1 MTPAT
6 NTSRSPANCPPARDA
21 GSSFVAITTT
31 PKVPI
36 RIPATFIRVIA
47 SRKKTTIKAGM
58 MTTFTLTRRAV
69 FVAIVR
75 RIPSFWRSNP
85 TALIAPRTQTR
96 GSRNTR
102 KSKRRIAAS
111 TPTPRSAPSVIR
123 ANVRKSGS
131 TLPTASLLPGND
143 VPQRTLASKMRTAS
157 RFRGFTAAGR
167 ARAELSFSSR
177 RVGVR
182 SGNALS
188 HPRIRPAG
196 GVGRVSQ
203 PSAKETAPSAPKAG
217 RGKIIAIVVAVLIL
231 VAIAAAAVYYLV
243 QPTPTGIIKIGFT
256 ISKTGTYT
264 VEGTNSLNGILAAT
278 AWVNAHGGVTAR
290 GTSYQLVLDYV
301 DDQSQASNV
310 PTLYAQIVTQD
321 NAQFL
326 LAPYSSPLTAPAA
339 PIADQYG
346 RVMLSH
352 GGASNTIYQ
361 QGYQNVV
368 GVLSPASMYLRG
380 AIDYIKA
387 NHATDN
393 LAFLYASDSFS
404 SIAGSYAAAY
414 AQSIGLN
421 VVYNQS
427 YPTSVT
433 DLSTQ
438 LTAAKNAGADDLL
451 GGGHFTD
458 GVLVMQQLP
467 GVSNNVTGPSQ
478 WERSV
483 VFTPAIASAA
493 GFEWYGPSGA
503 EFTSLY
509 GNMTNAATP
518 TYHSA
523 EAAAAIFVL
532 AHAIQAANS
541 LNTTQV
547 RAELGSMKLM
557 TFFGKFQVNS
567 AGLQVAHEMIVDQW
581 QAAALKVVWPTA
593 VAVSPLQYPYTGG

>member
-1 MTPAT
+1 
-6 NTSRSPANCPPARDA
+6 
-21 GSSFVAITTT
+21 
-31 PKVPI
+31 
-36 RIPATFIRVIA
+36 
-47 SRKKTTIKAGM
+47 
-58 MTTFTLTRRAV
+58 
-69 FVAIVR
+69 
-75 RIPSFWRSNP
+75 
-85 TALIAPRTQTR
+85 
-96 GSRNTR
+96 
-102 KSKRRIAAS
+102 
-111 TPTPRSAPSVIR
+111 
-123 ANVRKSGS
+123 
-131 TLPTASLLPGND
+131 
-143 VPQRTLASKMRTAS
+143 
-157 RFRGFTAAGR
+157 
-167 ARAELSFSSR
+167 
-177 RVGVR
+177 
-182 SGNALS
+182 
-188 HPRIRPAG
+188 
-196 GVGRVSQ
+196 
-203 PSAKETAPSAPKAG
+203 
-217 RGKIIAIVVAVLIL
+217 
-231 VAIAAAAVYYLV
+231 
-243 QPTPTGIIKIGFT
+243 
-256 ISKTGTYT
+256 
-264 VEGTNSLNGILAAT
+264 
-278 AWVNAHGGVTAR
+278 
-290 GTSYQLVLDYV
+290 
-301 DDQSQASNV
+301 
-310 PTLYAQIVTQD
+310 
-321 NAQFL
+321 
-326 LAPYSSPLTAPAA
+326 
-339 PIADQYG
+339 
-346 RVMLSH
+346 
-352 GGASNTIYQ
+352 
-361 QGYQNVV
+361 
-368 GVLSPASMYLRG
+368 MYLRG

-438 LTAAKNAGADDLL
+438 LTAAKNQGADDLL

-458 GVLVMQQLP
+458 GVLVMQQLSGVGWTPKLISLLVAVTEPSFQAQLP

-509 GNMTNAATP
+509 GNMTSAATP

>member
-1 MTPAT
+1 M
-6 NTSRSPANCPPARDA
+6 
-21 GSSFVAITTT
+21 
-31 PKVPI
+31 
-36 RIPATFIRVIA
+36 
-47 SRKKTTIKAGM
+47 
-58 MTTFTLTRRAV
+58 
-69 FVAIVR
+69 
-75 RIPSFWRSNP
+75 
-85 TALIAPRTQTR
+85 
-96 GSRNTR
+96 
-102 KSKRRIAAS
+102 
-111 TPTPRSAPSVIR
+111 
-123 ANVRKSGS
+123 
-131 TLPTASLLPGND
+131 
-143 VPQRTLASKMRTAS
+143 
-157 RFRGFTAAGR
+157 
-167 ARAELSFSSR
+167 
-177 RVGVR
+177 
-182 SGNALS
+182 
-188 HPRIRPAG
+188 
-196 GVGRVSQ
+196 SQ
-203 PSAKETAPSAPKAG
+203 PSAAETAPSAPKAG

-339 PIADQYG
+339 PIAEQYG

-438 LTAAKNAGADDLL
+438 LTAAKNQGADDLL

-458 GVLVMQQLP
+458 GVLVMQQLSGVGWTPKLISLLVAVTEPSFQTQLP

-493 GFEWYGPSGA
+493 GFDWYGPSGA

-509 GNMTNAATP
+509 GNMTSGATP